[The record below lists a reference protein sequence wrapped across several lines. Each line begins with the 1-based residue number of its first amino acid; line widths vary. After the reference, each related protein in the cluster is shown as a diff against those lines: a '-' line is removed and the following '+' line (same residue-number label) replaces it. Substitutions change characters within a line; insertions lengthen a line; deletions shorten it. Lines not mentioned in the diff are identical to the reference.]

1 MRPEPNAEQMAA
13 LRSFKEKY
21 GRNWKTELM
30 TAWLNGKD
38 ASEPN
43 GHLLRQV
50 RNQFGPAWLGKAF
63 INS

>member
-13 LRSFKEKY
+13 LQSFKEKY

-30 TAWLNGKD
+30 TAWL
-38 ASEPN
+38 N